1 MTTECECSEEYG
13 PCEEHGETI
22 AQREGASTRTADEL
36 LAVFIDDAVGIGV
49 ELSPW
54 GADVLARAWANLNA
68 NERYGV
74 AWFSTDEEGSALHD
88 EVRTLVD
95 QVEND
100 LATMD
105 GGGMHVWWEDG
116 YVISRVTGGPLVD

>member
-1 MTTECECSEEYG
+1 MTTECECSEDWG
-13 PCEEHGETI
+13 PCEEHCEVI

-36 LAVFIDDAVGIGV
+36 CVVFIEDAVDLGV

-54 GADVLARAWANLNA
+54 GQDTYRAAVDNLDAN
-68 NERYGV
+68 RSMGV
-74 AWFSTDEEGSALHD
+74 AWFSDDEEGAELHD
-88 EVRTLVD
+88 SVRGLVD

-105 GGGMHVWWEDG
+105 EGYSVWWEDG
-116 YVISRVTGGPLVD
+116 YVISRVTGGPLSE